1 MTDKEMK
8 KLQETLPKWKNGV
21 PPVLTFEQTVLQETL
36 DCRDMINSI
45 LCYQGMNNITE
56 NRYLKKYFDSLGT
69 IIVSQLINEQIQDVS
84 KSQIVKNVYTDSEGC
99 SYNNII
105 WYDE

>member
-8 KLQETLPKWKNGV
+8 KLQETLPKWKNGE

-45 LCYQGMNNITE
+45 LCYQSMTNITE
-56 NRYLKKYFDSLGT
+56 NRYSQKYF
-69 IIVSQLINEQIQDVS
+69 N
-84 KSQIVKNVYTDSEGC
+84 
-99 SYNNII
+99 
-105 WYDE
+105 